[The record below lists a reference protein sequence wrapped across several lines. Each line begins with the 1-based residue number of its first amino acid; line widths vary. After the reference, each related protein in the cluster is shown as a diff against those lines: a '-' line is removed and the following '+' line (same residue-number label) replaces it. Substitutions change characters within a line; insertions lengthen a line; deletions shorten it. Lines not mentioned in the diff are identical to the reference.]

1 MPKSFLHKDRNAKR
15 NEEEGD
21 TDVGLCFMT
30 VCFPRRKGNSEKQM
44 MWQKGSL
51 NMKTFRKRKIWISS
65 LLALSL
71 LINVLSA
78 SAEGADNHS
87 ESTTTE
93 TEQNYVESPIVNEDV
108 SKRGENEKHFLCE
121 DGSYIAVAYADAV
134 HEKNE
139 QDEAAYFA

>member
-1 MPKSFLHKDRNAKR
+1 
-15 NEEEGD
+15 
-21 TDVGLCFMT
+21 
-30 VCFPRRKGNSEKQM
+30 
-44 MWQKGSL
+44 
-51 NMKTFRKRKIWISS
+51 MKKFRKRKIWISS

-93 TEQNYVESPIVNEDV
+93 TEQNHVESPIVNEDV

-134 HEKNE
+134 HDKKTNRMNGRKLTIRLLSKTTGLKTTAKAFTLLFPRR
-139 QDEAAYFA
+139 QTLRRRCPQTPGNG